1 VSTNQSNHPKP
12 PPANSIPSPN
22 FTTHIPSLP
31 NTFATPPDNADHSGY
46 YNSLRGGSRSNSGR
60 LKAVFIGIL
69 IFCAFFAYRR
79 WHGSSAMAAWQDNW
93 EKGVDQSLS
102 NKKPQL
108 VLFTADWCPACNQL
122 EENVLSQKE
131 VTDKLK
137 ESFIL
142 TKIDLTERGGPNNQI
157 ARDFGVSVI
166 PTMYIVGP
174 DGARSTPL
182 VGSVPFERLTQWI
195 NSAKLIKPATH

>member
-1 VSTNQSNHPKP
+1 MNTNQPNRPTP
-12 PPANSIPSPN
+12 PPANSLPSPN

-46 YNSLRGGSRSNSGR
+46 YNSLNNSSSSNKGR

-69 IFCAFFAYRR
+69 VFCAFFAYRR
-79 WHGSSAMAAWQDNW
+79 WHGSAAMAAWQDNW
-93 EKGVDQSLS
+93 EKGVDQSEA

-137 ESFIL
+137 GTFIL
-142 TKIDLTERGGPNNQI
+142 TKIDLSERGGPNNQI
-157 ARDFGVSVI
+157 AHDFGVSVI
-166 PTMYIVGP
+166 PTMFIVGP
-174 DGARSTPL
+174 DGARSSPL
-182 VGSVPFERLTQWI
+182 TGSVSFERMAQWI
-195 NSAKLIKPATH
+195 GSAKLSKPASR